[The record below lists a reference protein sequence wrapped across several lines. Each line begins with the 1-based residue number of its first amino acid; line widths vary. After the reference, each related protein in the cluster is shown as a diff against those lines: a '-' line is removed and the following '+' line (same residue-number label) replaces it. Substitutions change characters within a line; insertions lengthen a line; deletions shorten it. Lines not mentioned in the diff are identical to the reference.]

1 MRRAL
6 PALVAGVTTAGIAA
20 PASAALRVSDGLTF
34 TRPDGSRVDPARDVR
49 VWCGPWEPDVPVR
62 AVHVRVGTDLAG
74 AWSLSAVVA
83 DVRRRPVVHLPNDFV
98 FDHPHGALL
107 FANDG
112 SNELSSAEE
121 EATGTIRFGSVRC
134 GRRLRVTFTVR
145 ATLGSEVSG
154 PPLTVRGRFTART
167 G

>member
-62 AVHVRVGTDLAG
+62 TGHVGPDPDVDGAHGHVRLPGPAPHAHVAG
-74 AWSLSAVVA
+74 GVDA
-83 DVRRRPVVHLPNDFV
+83 
-98 FDHPHGALL
+98 
-107 FANDG
+107 
-112 SNELSSAEE
+112 
-121 EATGTIRFGSVRC
+121 
-134 GRRLRVTFTVR
+134 
-145 ATLGSEVSG
+145 
-154 PPLTVRGRFTART
+154 
-167 G
+167 